1 MAIDRIGTASNAQ
14 LLLSQIQ
21 KAEVALDTVNRQVTT
36 GKVSDNYAGYGDRT
50 AIMESAR
57 SAAARADANISTAQ
71 QAATRLDL
79 QDAQLS
85 QLSDLA
91 DQVRQTLSKAAAD
104 QDGTSLT
111 TQMQGF
117 FNQAVEILNAKDV
130 NGYIYA
136 GDNNQVAP
144 VAVTSWNGLA
154 GLGSTAQAFVNGSV
168 RTTVRMGDTQT
179 VQVGLLASD
188 LGHDLFDL
196 FRQFAQ
202 FDAGP
207 NGPFDSKT
215 SPAQQSFLESNIQTG
230 IHVSQGV
237 NAQAAQNGIAYKMVQ
252 DTVSRLQATSTVHKT
267 FVSNLEDVDIT
278 QALSQ
283 LNQNQISL
291 QASFQVA
298 STLNRLSLL
307 DYLH

>member
-14 LLLSQIQ
+14 LLLAQIQ
-21 KAEVALDTVNRQVTT
+21 KAEVAVDVANRQVAT
-36 GKVSDNYAGYGDRT
+36 GKVSDNYAGYGDKT

-57 SAAARADANISTAQ
+57 SAAARAQANISTAQ

-85 QLSDLA
+85 QLADLA
-91 DQVRQTLSKAAAD
+91 DQVRQTLTKAAAD

-117 FNQAVEILNAKDV
+117 FNQAVEILNAKDA

-136 GDNNQVAP
+136 GDNNQIPP

-154 GLGSTAQAFVNGSV
+154 ALPSAAQAFVNGSV
-168 RTTVRMGDTQT
+168 KTSVRIGDTQT
-179 VQVGLLASD
+179 VQVGVLASD
-188 LGHDLFDL
+188 LGTQLLDL

-202 FDAGP
+202 FDSGV
-207 NGPFDSKT
+207 NGRFDAKT
-215 SPAQQSFLESNIQTG
+215 TPAQQNFLESSIQTA
-230 IHVSQGV
+230 IDVSHDV
-237 NAQAAQNGIAYKMVQ
+237 NAQTAQNGIAYKMVE
-252 DTVSRLQATSTVHKT
+252 DTVSRLQATQTVHKT

-278 QALSQ
+278 EALSR
-283 LNQNQISL
+283 LNQNQIAL

-307 DYLH
+307 DYLR